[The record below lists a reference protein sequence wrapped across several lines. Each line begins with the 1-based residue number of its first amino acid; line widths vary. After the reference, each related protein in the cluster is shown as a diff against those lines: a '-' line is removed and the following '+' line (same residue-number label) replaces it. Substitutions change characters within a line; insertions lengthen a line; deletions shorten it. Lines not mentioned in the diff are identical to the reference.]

1 MEIVIVGGGKLG
13 ASLCRDLANEGHEI
27 VLIDKDQSVID
38 AFTEDIDI
46 RGITGNGSSR
56 EVQIEADVPACDVF
70 ISVTPADETNL
81 IASIIADRLG
91 AKFSIAR
98 VRGPEFADDLA
109 FFKKEV
115 GVDMLINPDALS
127 AAEIVRAFDY
137 PSASMIEPFADGRV
151 TLVKIRVNQG
161 APIIGRTVASIRAS
175 IPNLLLCVIE
185 RDFKAVIP
193 TGITTIQED
202 DQIQLTG
209 EADAIDKFSHLCG
222 HANKRW
228 NSAFIIGGSRISYYL
243 IPALLDRGINI
254 KLIENN
260 PETANRLAIAF
271 PQIQVIIGDGTNQK
285 FLREMHLAN
294 YDVAIALT
302 HIDEENLM
310 FSLFSHQ
317 QGVRKTI
324 TKVNRSELIRLLDP
338 ENLDSIIV
346 PHVNAGDVI
355 IRYVRSQEMS
365 EGSPLESYARLSTE
379 GVEAS
384 EFIVGDDDR
393 VTDTSIQHLHLHQ
406 GLVIANIMR
415 GLRRIIPSGADQL
428 QEGDHVLIVSTGK
441 RLLQLDD
448 ILTEK
453 SR

>member
-13 ASLCRDLANEGHEI
+13 ASLCKDLAYEGHEV
-27 VLIDKDQSVID
+27 VLIDKVQTVVES
-38 AFTEDIDI
+38 FTDDLDI
-46 RGITGNGSSR
+46 RGIIGNGSSR
-56 EVQIEADVPACDVF
+56 EVQLEADVPDCDVF
-70 ISVTPADETNL
+70 ISVTPTDETNL
-81 IASIIADRLG
+81 IASIIANRLG

-98 VRGPEFADDLA
+98 VRSPEFADDLD

-127 AAEIVRAFDY
+127 ATEIVRGFDY

-151 TLVKIRVNQG
+151 TLVKIRVNHG

-175 IPNLLLCVIE
+175 IPDLLLCVIE
-185 RDFKAVIP
+185 RNFKVVMP
-193 TGITTIQED
+193 TGSTIIQED

-209 EADAIDKFSHLCG
+209 EAAALDEFSHLCG
-222 HANKRW
+222 HANRRW
-228 NSAFIIGGSRISYYL
+228 HSALIVGGSRISFYL

-254 KLIENN
+254 KLIESN
-260 PETANRLAIAF
+260 PDTANRLAIAF

-324 TKVNRSELIRLLDP
+324 TKVNRSELTRLLDP
-338 ENLDSIIV
+338 ENLDLVIV

-365 EGSPLESYARLSTE
+365 KGSALESYARLSTE

-384 EFIVGDDDR
+384 EFIVGEGDR
-393 VTDTSIQHLHLHQ
+393 VTRTSIQNLQLHQ
-406 GLVIANIMR
+406 GIIIANILR
-415 GLRRIIPSGADQL
+415 GPRRIIPSGADVL
-428 QEGDHVLIVSTGK
+428 GPGDHVLIVSTGR

-448 ILTEK
+448 ILTEQN
-453 SR
+453 